1 MKNKHIIGEIDIQPL
16 LNMKKICQRI
26 LKEAEDEI
34 DEMAAVQA
42 FEVSY
47 ELAWHTCQKVLRYKG
62 EEARFPRDVFRLS
75 AEMGLIKD
83 PEIWFDFMDK
93 RNETS
98 HAYDMNILE
107 EIFSLLPEFLKEFS
121 DLIKNLQKLK

>member
-1 MKNKHIIGEIDIQPL
+1 MPKYILNGTIDIQPL

-26 LKEAEDEI
+26 LTEAEDEI

-42 FEVSY
+42 FEISY

-62 EEARFPRDVFRLS
+62 EEARFPRDVFRSS

-98 HAYDMNILE
+98 HTYDIGILE
-107 EIFSLLPEFLKEFS
+107 ETFSFLPKFIEEFNN
-121 DLIKNLQKLK
+121 LIKNLQELK